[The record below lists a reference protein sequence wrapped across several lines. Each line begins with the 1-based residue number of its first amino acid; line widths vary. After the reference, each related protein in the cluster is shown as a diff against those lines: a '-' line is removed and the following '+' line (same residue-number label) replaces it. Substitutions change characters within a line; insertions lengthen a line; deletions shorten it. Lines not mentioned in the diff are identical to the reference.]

1 MIAATGC
8 RAYANHLDVVCQRRG
23 AIDFLSQSIEGPGM
37 SILRL
42 SLVVA
47 ALAVCVVLAL
57 TNPTPEQYLGFV
69 QAELNRAMDRMD
81 GTTPEREGTVV
92 RNIFR
97 RHSQELLNSIVRPH
111 TLRQNW
117 GLLSRFE
124 TTVLG
129 TKVVV
134 IGIGNQF
141 IPVEGVDE
149 AILSLGRQ
157 VF

>member
-1 MIAATGC
+1 
-8 RAYANHLDVVCQRRG
+8 
-23 AIDFLSQSIEGPGM
+23 M
-37 SILRL
+37 SLLRL

-47 ALAVCVVLAL
+47 ALAASVVLAM
-57 TNPTPEQYLGFV
+57 TNPTTDQYLAFV
-69 QAELNRAMDRMD
+69 QAELTKTIDRMD
-81 GTTPEREGTVV
+81 QSTSEREGAVL

-97 RHSQELLNSIVRPH
+97 RHSQELLNSMVRPH

-117 GLLSRFE
+117 GVLSRFE

-129 TKVVV
+129 KRVVV

-141 IPVEGVDE
+141 IPVEGIDD
-149 AILSLGRQ
+149 AIVTLGRH

>member
-1 MIAATGC
+1 
-8 RAYANHLDVVCQRRG
+8 
-23 AIDFLSQSIEGPGM
+23 M
-37 SILRL
+37 SLLRL

-47 ALAVCVVLAL
+47 SLAVSVVLAL
-57 TNPTPEQYLGFV
+57 TNPTTDQYLGFV
-69 QAELNRAMDRMD
+69 QAKLAEAIDRMD
-81 GTTPEREGTVV
+81 RSTPEREGTVI
-92 RNIFR
+92 RDIFR
-97 RHSQELLNSIVRPH
+97 RHSQELLESLVRPH

-117 GLLSRFE
+117 GVLSRFE

-129 TKVVV
+129 TRVVV

-149 AILSLGRQ
+149 AVLTLGRR

>member
-1 MIAATGC
+1 
-8 RAYANHLDVVCQRRG
+8 
-23 AIDFLSQSIEGPGM
+23 M
-37 SILRL
+37 SLLRL
-42 SLVVA
+42 SLVVM

-57 TNPTPEQYLGFV
+57 TNPTTDQYLGFL
-69 QAELNRAMDRMD
+69 QAELAKAMDRMD
-81 GTTPEREGTVV
+81 QSTPEREGTVV

-97 RHSQELLNSIVRPH
+97 RHSQELLNSMVRPH

-117 GLLSRFE
+117 GVLSRFE

-129 TKVVV
+129 TRVVV

-149 AILSLGRQ
+149 AILTLGRR

>member
-1 MIAATGC
+1 MDGMPLPEPAQLI
-8 RAYANHLDVVCQRRG
+8 HD
-23 AIDFLSQSIEGPGM
+23 SIRVYM
-37 SILRL
+37 SLLRL
-42 SLVVA
+42 SLVVIV
-47 ALAVCVVLAL
+47 LAVSVILAL
-57 TNPTPEQYLGFV
+57 TNPTTDEYLGFV
-69 QAELNRAMDRMD
+69 QAELAKAMDRMD
-81 GTTPEREGTVV
+81 QSTPQREGTVV

-97 RHSQELLNSIVRPH
+97 RHSQELLESMVRPH
-111 TLRQNW
+111 TRRQNW

-129 TKVVV
+129 TRVVV

-149 AILSLGRQ
+149 AVLTIGRQ

>member
-1 MIAATGC
+1 
-8 RAYANHLDVVCQRRG
+8 
-23 AIDFLSQSIEGPGM
+23 M
-37 SILRL
+37 SLLRL
-42 SLVVA
+42 SLVVMA
-47 ALAVCVVLAL
+47 VAVCVVLAL
-57 TNPTPEQYLGFV
+57 TNPTTDQYLGFM
-69 QAELNRAMDRMD
+69 QAELAKAMDRMD
-81 GTTPEREGTVV
+81 QSTPEREGLMV

-97 RHSQELLNSIVRPH
+97 RHSQELLNSMVRPH

-117 GLLSRFE
+117 GVLSRFE

-129 TKVVV
+129 TRVVV

-149 AILSLGRQ
+149 AILTLGRR